1 MRKVWTMLS
10 FICIFQMAYS
20 QNYNLHV
27 GEDKFLGIPFTNY
40 VVTGSAQWNCTHRQ
54 IDASTDDK
62 ESGVIITIK
71 QYFSDVATISVTWT
85 EEYFNTH
92 TGHSQFTAHSHT
104 WTIRCIPVNIRLSE
118 SNIEMKPGDTKRL
131 NYSWSDPGWASVAQ
145 VNWVSSDPSIATVE
159 SGSTS
164 YNSYANIT
172 AKKPGNVTIT
182 ANTNMGPSAV
192 CNVTVKSVEPSSVS
206 LPSTAL
212 TKVGES
218 VKLSPTLYPS
228 DAETTYSWSS
238 DNTSVAT
245 VSQNGKVSGKKTGTA
260 NITVNTANGKTATC
274 RVTVEKGDLTLSCN
288 TESGP
293 IAKGTKVTLTAN
305 RSDAEIYYTLDGTI
319 PTSSSRRY
327 TGPITINES
336 VTLKAIATR
345 SDYNT
350 SSILTREYQLTSLA
364 ILSVYPESKATS
376 ANTIPSITFNDY
388 VYESDNLN
396 EIKLKAEDG
405 NVITGDAII
414 IDGILHFVPSE
425 KLSIGKYKLIIPA
438 SAVISTRGEENLS
451 SECQFEIVRSSS
463 EPRMKDIATGSDLF
477 LSVDDEGSLWTWG
490 DNWHGGLGDGSN
502 SYERD
507 YASKIMNNVK
517 AISTD
522 YDRSMA
528 VQEDGT
534 LWAWGNNVDGR
545 LGDGTE
551 NDHNIPFILS
561 KNVKS
566 IAQSEWRSFYIKQD
580 GTLWGWGDNWQGTLG
595 NGTRTSETTP
605 TMITDNAM
613 KVSSGGHHTMLI
625 KKDYTLWACGSNQA
639 GSLGFENEG
648 YEHLYPNFQKIMNN
662 IVSVKAGYG
671 HTLALDTYGTLW
683 AWGSN
688 KKGQVGDGT
697 TKDVYKPKQIMTG
710 VKMISAKENQSFAI
724 KQDGTLWAWG
734 NNERYQ
740 LGDGTNTERHS
751 PVKIMDNVKNVY
763 ADYSR
768 TMAIKKDGSVWIWGV
783 SQQYSKLYPSAL
795 PNGFF
800 QANAVESIELKNKN
814 IVVGLGNKTLIQV
827 QCLPLGSDYKT
838 ISFGYAHNRLSVNS
852 RGVITPLQVGTTY
865 VTVTVDDQF
874 TATCKVTVEEST
886 EINEVESQRTADGHI
901 YSLSGQRLA
910 APKKG
915 INIINGRKV
924 IVK

>member
-1 MRKVWTMLS
+1 MVFLTLMCAFTS
-10 FICIFQMAYS
+10 AYS
-20 QNYNLHV
+20 QAYNLHV
-27 GEDKFLGIPFTNY
+27 GESKFLGIPFTHL
-40 VVTGSAQWNCTHRQ
+40 VVTGSANWSCSHQQ

-71 QYFSDVATISVTWT
+71 QYFTGSATISVSWT
-85 EEYFNTH
+85 EEYFNTQM
-92 TGHSQFTAHSHT
+92 GHSVFTAHYHT
-104 WTIRCIPVNIRLSE
+104 WTIRCVPVNIILSD
-118 SNIEMKPGDTKRL
+118 SDVEMKPGDTKRL
-131 NYSWSDPGWASVAQ
+131 NYSWSDPSWASAAQ
-145 VNWVSSDPSIATVE
+145 VEWVSSDPSIATVE
-159 SGSTS
+159 GSSSSITK
-164 YNSYANIT
+164 YATIT
-172 AKKPGNVTIT
+172 AKKSGNVTIT

-212 TKVGES
+212 TKVGKS
-218 VKLSPTLYPS
+218 VRLTPTLYPS
-228 DAETTYSWSS
+228 DAETTYTWSS
-238 DNTSVAT
+238 DNTSVAF
-245 VSQNGKVSGKKTGTA
+245 VSQNGEVSGKKTGTA
-260 NITVNTANGKTATC
+260 NITVTTANGKTATC

-288 TESGP
+288 TESGL
-293 IAKGTKVTLTAN
+293 IAKGTKVTLKAN
-305 RSDAEIYYTLDGTI
+305 HYDAEIYYTLDGST
-319 PTSSSRRY
+319 PTTKSTRY
-327 TGPITINES
+327 TVPVTINEDL
-336 VTLKAIATR
+336 TLKAIAAG
-345 SDYNT
+345 SEYNN
-350 SSILTREYQLTSLA
+350 SSVLTREYIVTSLA

-425 KLSIGKYKLIIPA
+425 RLSIGKYTLIIPS
-438 SAVISTRGEENLS
+438 SAVISTIGEKNVNQ
-451 SECQFEIVRSSS
+451 ECQFEIVRSSS
-463 EPRMKDIATGSDLF
+463 EPRMKDIATGYDLY

-490 DNWHGGLGDGSN
+490 DNWHGGLGWGINAS
-502 SYERD
+502 SRD
-507 YASKIMNNVK
+507 YPSKIMDNVK

-522 YDRSMA
+522 YARSMA

-566 IAQSEWRSFYIKQD
+566 IAQSDMRSFYIKQD

-595 NGTRTSETTP
+595 NGTRTNETTP

-613 KVSSGGHHTMLI
+613 QVSSGGYHTMLI
-625 KKDYTLWACGSNQA
+625 KKDYTLWGCGSNQA

-683 AWGSN
+683 AWGMN
-688 KKGQVGDGT
+688 ENGQVGDGT
-697 TKDVYKPKQIMTG
+697 TKDVYKPKKIMTD

-763 ADYSR
+763 ADDSR
-768 TMAIKKDGSVWIWGV
+768 TMAIKEDGSVWIWGV
-783 SQQYSKLYPSAL
+783 TQKYSQLYPSAL

-800 QANAVESIELKNKN
+800 QANTVESIELKNKN
-814 IVVGLGNKTLIQV
+814 IVVGLGNKALIQV
-827 QCLPLGSDYKT
+827 QCLPLGSDYNT
-838 ISFGYAHNRLSVNS
+838 ISFAYAINRLSVNS
-852 RGVITPLQVGTTY
+852 RGVITPLQTGTTF
-865 VTVTVDDQF
+865 VTVTVDDLF

-886 EINEVESQRTADGHI
+886 GINEVENQGTTDGHI